1 MKRQLKGDKKPFN
14 CLFLFV
20 QKSSFCILYEKILQF
35 VRKATAEEGIDF
47 CINYGNLVAFPRL
60 ILNKAIALVQMGNTT
75 EAEKYLHQAITV
87 FEAMKKMDIVEHIRT
102 WCRSHYSIEL

>member
-35 VRKATAEEGIDF
+35 VRKAT
-47 CINYGNLVAFPRL
+47 VAAF
-60 ILNKAIALVQMGNTT
+60 
-75 EAEKYLHQAITV
+75 
-87 FEAMKKMDIVEHIRT
+87 
-102 WCRSHYSIEL
+102 SISRNNSNNQK

>member
-35 VRKATAEEGIDF
+35 VRKATETKE
-47 CINYGNLVAFPRL
+47 NPL
-60 ILNKAIALVQMGNTT
+60 TT
-75 EAEKYLHQAITV
+75 EKIEKTIQLY
-87 FEAMKKMDIVEHIRT
+87 FG
-102 WCRSHYSIEL
+102 

>member
-1 MKRQLKGDKKPFN
+1 
-14 CLFLFV
+14 
-20 QKSSFCILYEKILQF
+20 
-35 VRKATAEEGIDF
+35 
-47 CINYGNLVAFPRL
+47 
-60 ILNKAIALVQMGNTT
+60 MGNTT